1 MPEYIE
7 RESLISEIQDYS
19 ARRIDNDAIAKMGYE
34 FVKEMGSIQRI
45 IEKAPAADVVEVK
58 KFADELCSKFAG
70 HSDYHGDTIL
80 STIRCIAEGKKVDN
94 ARPLKYKKY
103 DNNGQWTEKRSRLG
117 ATLPIYACSVCG
129 RAFTF
134 RPGYDFC
141 PGCGADMREGAEK

>member
-1 MPEYIE
+1 MPEYIKFE
-7 RESLISEIQDYS
+7 PLRGDIL
-19 ARRIDNDAIAKMGYE
+19 NDTEYDSDTVNHFLNI
-34 FVKEMGSIQRI
+34 VDSQ
-45 IEKAPAADVVEVK
+45 PAADVAEVK

-80 STIRCIAEGKKVDN
+80 STIRCIAEGKKVGN

-103 DNNGQWTEKRSRLG
+103 DNHGQWTEKRARFG

-141 PGCGADMREGAEK
+141 PGCGADMREGAENGRS